1 MKMEA
6 LAGIGSIAMTFAGWF
21 IAQADPQTIPS
32 NVSAIITQAGGL
44 GLAVWLVYHHTT
56 ITIPTMQRLHAEERA
71 TSQAGFQKVLDE
83 KRIEYFREIDK
94 QREQFAAMIT
104 QINCKYRGDQ

>member
-1 MKMEA
+1 
-6 LAGIGSIAMTFAGWF
+6 
-21 IAQADPQTIPS
+21 
-32 NVSAIITQAGGL
+32 
-44 GLAVWLVYHHTT
+44 
-56 ITIPTMQRLHAEERA
+56 MQRLHAEERA